1 MTQKKKKPAAKKLG
15 QIEVTANVDF
25 LHNETRLNAQE
36 IIRLDSSVVS
46 LAKDIN
52 GLRYLVG
59 DLATRLAVLESRPTQ
74 AAKQT
79 APWWKALFMGADADA
94 G

>member
-1 MTQKKKKPAAKKLG
+1 MNKKKATVKKSVG

-25 LHNETRLNAQE
+25 LHEETKLNSQE
-36 IIRLDSSVVS
+36 IARMQQ
-46 LAKDIN
+46 DIA

-59 DLATRLAVLESRPTQ
+59 DLATRLAVLESRPVQ
-74 AAKQT
+74 PAKEP
-79 APWWKALFMGADADA
+79 ASWWKTYFLGAATDA

>member
-1 MTQKKKKPAAKKLG
+1 MSKKKPAAKKSLG

-25 LHNETRLNAQE
+25 LHNETKLNALE
-36 IIRLDSSVVS
+36 ITRLQSSVAS

-52 GLRYLVG
+52 GLLYLVG
-59 DLATRLAVLESRPTQ
+59 DLATRLTVLESRPEQ
-74 AAKQT
+74 PAKQT
-79 APWWKALFMGADADA
+79 APWWKTFLLGADSNA

>member
-1 MTQKKKKPAAKKLG
+1 MSKKKATVKKSIG

-25 LHNETRLNAQE
+25 LHEETKLNSQE
-36 IIRLDSSVVS
+36 IARMQQ
-46 LAKDIN
+46 DIA

-74 AAKQT
+74 APKEPAS
-79 APWWKALFMGADADA
+79 WWKTYFLGADTDA

>member
-1 MTQKKKKPAAKKLG
+1 VSKKKKPVVKKSLG

-25 LHNETRLNAQE
+25 LHNETKLNAQG
-36 IIRLDSSVVS
+36 IARMQQ
-46 LAKDIN
+46 DIA

-59 DLATRLAVLESRPTQ
+59 DLATRLAALESRPVQ
-74 AAKQT
+74 SASQT
-79 APWWKALFMGADADA
+79 APWCKTYFLGADTDA

>member
-15 QIEVTANVDF
+15 PIEVTANVDF

-36 IIRLDSSVVS
+36 ITRLDSSVVS

-52 GLRYLVG
+52 GLRYLLG

-79 APWWKALFMGADADA
+79 APWWKTLFLGADADA